1 MHLHLDNRE
10 TWEECFCKWATAA
23 DWVIPPGYEILQ
35 TRPVGLL
42 QRLNYTKRQF
52 PASGKLRSAGRTNF
66 SPTTNVSLQPT
77 VPCTKTVW
85 LWDPP
90 NSGVLL
96 LTRATTTTL
105 RQVYAGRGGRALNT
119 NLGATCQL
127 TAVPNSA
134 YTGYP
139 RPPEWHTPYWV
150 CVLWES
156 TLGKYCTSFQTVM
169 HM

>member
-1 MHLHLDNRE
+1 MKYYRPDPWACFSGWTILSGSSRPRE
-10 TWEECFCKWATAA
+10 SSAVQGAPIFLQ
-23 DWVIPPGYEILQ
+23 PP
-35 TRPVGLL
+35 TSRSS
-42 QRLNYTKRQF
+42 QRF
-52 PASGKLRSAGRTNF
+52 PA
-66 SPTTNVSLQPT
+66 P
-77 VPCTKTVW
+77 KTVW
-85 LWDPP
+85 FWDPP

-96 LTRATTTTL
+96 LARATATTL

-156 TLGKYCTSFQTVM
+156 TSAKYCTSFQTVM
-169 HM
+169 HIKWIQQNTYIKVWGSFFKSVEEDA